1 MKLLLKTFTAL
12 LLGVVFAYFSADFLL
27 ELWWFRS
34 LKLGTFFVL
43 REIYA
48 GLVSVSTTV
57 VLTVVVFLNLF
68 TIPRALAFQSDYKS
82 KGLLGLLQG
91 HTKLLWVFS
100 LLVAVLVLIPVY
112 THWESFLLYFYAAS
126 SELTDPVYGRDIS
139 FYLFSYSLY
148 ALIQKDLLWFFA
160 LIFGLVSF
168 LYFLSYKSQKDKQQE
183 FPIAAKL
190 HIATLM
196 LILVL
201 LQAWS
206 IALER
211 IDMLYEDRHMPVFY
225 GPGFV
230 EMNYH
235 LPLIWLSFLLF
246 LGTAITTVYSLYT
259 GNKRKLAMGFGLA
272 YLVILGIKQVD
283 FIPNMIDDYY
293 VGPNPVAAEAK
304 NIQQHIKATSDAFN
318 FADITEI
325 DYELKSSLTP
335 LSSREIKRELNN
347 VPLWDDKLILPVF
360 EQLQSIRPYF
370 SFYQVAVDRYEL
382 GGENV
387 QVNTAARELDYQ
399 SLPAEAKNWR
409 NRHLV
414 YTHGYGM
421 VMTPSSQI
429 ANQPMQWLLQNF
441 GQTSEFDKL
450 LIEQPKIYYGLADY
464 LYAIVPNTE
473 SLKPGNNTSGDMS
486 SDYQGSGGLPLAS
499 LFTKAVVSAFL
510 KDERIFFSA
519 GINKQSR
526 VLVRRNIFKR
536 VKAIAPFL
544 ILDNEPYPILVEHKI
559 YWVMDAYTASDRYP
573 LVEPINLTKIAKQNE
588 KSNYIRN
595 SVKIIVD
602 AYNGSVDFYVVAND
616 DPIINTYQRIYPGLF
631 KQMAAMPKPFI
642 KHLSYPKAWFT
653 LQMQLYA
660 RFHQT
665 NPEIF
670 YQQSEAL
677 ELARMDEKPVEPY
690 FLTLDIDEHPSAPP
704 EDRKKFV
711 LVSPLSPKG
720 RENLDSIAIAGCL
733 TAIHCKEHYQD
744 DIYIYK
750 FSKDIQVEGPAQISA
765 LMNQNPDISKQFTLW
780 NQRGSKIIRGRM
792 VIVPVE
798 HSMLYIQP
806 LYLEADS
813 ENGFPALAKVIVAMN
828 RHSVMA
834 DSLALAFTQLQQ
846 KMLTTIEGVPE
857 VQSISE
863 DDLGTP

>member
-1 MKLLLKTFTAL
+1 MKLLLKIFIAL
-12 LLGVVFAYFSADFLL
+12 LLAGVFAYFASEFLL
-27 ELWWFRS
+27 ELWWFSS
-34 LKLGTFFVL
+34 LKLGMFFLL
-43 REIYA
+43 RESYA
-48 GLVSVSTTV
+48 VLVSLSITL
-57 VLTVVVFLNLF
+57 VLATCVFINLF
-68 TIPRALAFQSDYKS
+68 TIPRALGYQADNEN
-82 KGLLGLLQG
+82 KGLLSLLQG
-91 HTKLLWVFS
+91 HTKLLCLFS
-100 LLVAVLVLIPVY
+100 LLVAVLMLIPVY
-112 THWESFLLYFYAAS
+112 THWESFLLYFYAAP
-126 SELTDPVYGRDIS
+126 SELTDPVYSRDIS
-139 FYLFSYSLY
+139 YYLFSYPIY
-148 ALIQKDLLWFFA
+148 DLIQKDLLWFFV
-160 LIFGLVSF
+160 LLLGLDSF
-168 LYFLSYKSQKDKQQE
+168 LYFLFYKKQQVL
-183 FPIAAKL
+183 PVAAKL
-190 HIATLM
+190 HIA
-196 LILVL
+196 ILVTIL
-201 LQAWS
+201 VVIQAWS

-211 IDMLYEDRHMPVFY
+211 VNMLYEDRHMPVFY

-272 YLVILGIKQVD
+272 YLVILGIKHID

-293 VGPNPVAAEAK
+293 VGSNPVAAEAK

-325 DYELKSSLTP
+325 DYELESSLTP

-382 GGENV
+382 GGKNV

-399 SLPAEAKNWR
+399 SLAAEAKNWR

-429 ANQPMQWLLQNF
+429 ANQPMQWILQNF
-441 GQTSEFDKL
+441 GQTPEFDKL

-536 VKAIAPFL
+536 IKAIAPFL
-544 ILDNEPYPILVEHKI
+544 LLDDEPYPILVQNKI
-559 YWVMDAYTASDRYP
+559 YWIVDAYTASDRYP
-573 LVEPINLTKIAKQNE
+573 LVEPVKLTKISKYGE
-588 KSNYIRN
+588 TSNYVRN

-602 AYNGSVDFYVVAND
+602 AYNGSVGFYVVDND

-631 KQMAAMPKPFI
+631 RQMAAMPKPFI
-642 KHLSYPKAWFT
+642 RHLSYPKAWFT

-670 YQQSEAL
+670 YQQSEAM
-677 ELARMDEKPVEPY
+677 ELASMDDKPVEPY

-704 EDRKKFV
+704 DDRQKFV
-711 LVSPLSPKG
+711 LVSPLSPIG
-720 RENLDSIAIAGCL
+720 RENLDSVAIAGCL

-744 DIYIYK
+744 DIFIYK
-750 FSKDIQVEGPAQISA
+750 FSKDLQVEGPAQISA
-765 LMNQNPDISKQFTLW
+765 LMNQNPDISRQFTLW

-792 VIVPVE
+792 IIVPVE
-798 HSMLYIQP
+798 HSLLYIQP
-806 LYLEADS
+806 IYLVADS
-813 ENGFPALAKVIVAMN
+813 AQGFPALAKVIVAMN

-846 KMLTTIEGVPE
+846 KMLTTVEGVPE